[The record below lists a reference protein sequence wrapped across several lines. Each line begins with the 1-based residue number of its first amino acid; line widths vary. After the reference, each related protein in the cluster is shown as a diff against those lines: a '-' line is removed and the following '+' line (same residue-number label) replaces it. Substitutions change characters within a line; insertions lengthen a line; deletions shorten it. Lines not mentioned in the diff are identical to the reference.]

1 MSGTASA
8 APLAPLRVV
17 QNHTPASTT
26 WRARSS
32 TAVVMYHTTG
42 RNLTRLA
49 MRAAKAAGA
58 HPDDLG
64 AIDRAAA
71 AWYARGGAQYH
82 CHYLVGLS
90 GRVFELAPSDRV
102 AYHTA
107 SLGEVE
113 LAKAVPSWWRK
124 RWPAV
129 RHPLDLPSGRYPN
142 NVSVSI
148 DVLPDLEARYTDA
161 QLDAAAYLAQAL
173 SAQYRIPL
181 DRAHHLGHSD
191 ADSLAPGHGLEG
203 LGPRL
208 ELDGLHAPA
217 GEHRQGGGLM
227 NPWAVVG
234 LVTLVGGVIL
244 MAGSSSSSSKAPGPL
259 ASVQIPVPP
268 GGLSEAEL
276 GRWAERIGVPL
287 HQLLIAIV
295 LGSERGT
302 SLAVAV
308 AWADELR
315 AIAHTVYNRSRYP
328 GAFGRT
334 WWAIVVG
341 DRART
346 GQQGTRPYATSLQG
360 ATTIGGEHAA
370 YLLAIAREVEAQQ
383 RRGETLKG
391 ITHFH
396 HHTGATKAQVDAT
409 WRARGY
415 VEVQVPGSGAATFF
429 APGEAKRRALS

>member
-1 MSGTASA
+1 MAQA
-8 APLAPLRVV
+8 LARRPPPPRPAERAPEQR
-17 QNHTPASTT
+17 
-26 WRARSS
+26 
-32 TAVVMYHTTG
+32 
-42 RNLTRLA
+42 
-49 MRAAKAAGA
+49 
-58 HPDDLG
+58 
-64 AIDRAAA
+64 
-71 AWYARGGAQYH
+71 
-82 CHYLVGLS
+82 
-90 GRVFELAPSDRV
+90 
-102 AYHTA
+102 
-107 SLGEVE
+107 LGEH
-113 LAKAVPSWWRK
+113 R
-124 RWPAV
+124 RPA
-129 RHPLDLPSGRYPN
+129 RP
-142 NVSVSI
+142 
-148 DVLPDLEARYTDA
+148 EARYTDA

-181 DRAHHLGHSD
+181 DRAHHLGHPTPT
-191 ADSLAPGHGLEG
+191 PGAGARPRG

-217 GEHRQGGGLM
+217 GSTPGRWPDEPVGRRRPRDPGGRGDPHGRQQQQQQQGTG
-227 NPWAVVG
+227 P
-234 LVTLVGGVIL
+234 
-244 MAGSSSSSSKAPGPL
+244 AGQRPDPRAPRRPLRGRAGPL
-259 ASVQIPVPP
+259 GRAHRRPAAPAPDRHRPGLRAGHVP
-268 GGLSEAEL
+268 GHRRGL
-276 GRWAERIGVPL
+276 GRRAARHRAHRLQPL
-287 HQLLIAIV
+287 AL
-295 LGSERGT
+295 
-302 SLAVAV
+302 
-308 AWADELR
+308 
-315 AIAHTVYNRSRYP
+315 P

-429 APGEAKRRALS
+429 APGEAKRRPLS